1 LHPPDRP
8 KSPATVDKS
17 EAAFDSFDE
26 TAREGEPTHE
36 SDGNAPV
43 HGASHALDEKKV
55 EPDTHGHVP
64 VATTYDPGTGRRLQI
79 FAGAFAVILAIAFF
93 VVHHIRGNDQESL
106 AASTAARAEQPTPVE
121 VVKVDNAPATQVL
134 TLPGGAKGW
143 YTSTIYARV
152 NGYLANWVA
161 DIGDR
166 VKKDQV
172 LATIDTPDLDA
183 QLSASQAQL
192 NAEEAEVKVKEAEAR
207 FAKSTYDRW
216 RESPVGVVSKQETE
230 AKMANYDTSTAQLNA
245 ARAKVK
251 LDQAN
256 VDRLTFLTKFK
267 QVTAPFD
274 GVITQ
279 RQVDI
284 GDLVTAG
291 STANTSPLYGITQS
305 DKIRVFVDVP
315 QSASAQIADGTVAQV
330 AASELPGRSF
340 DGKVARTSRSID
352 LHARTL
358 RVEVDLDNSDL
369 ALLPGMYVQVT
380 FHLKPTTFVQVPASA
395 LLFRAS
401 GPQVAVVDNNDTV
414 TFKDVSIARDDGS
427 AVLLASGVSKGDRV
441 ALNISN
447 QIGNGDKVTVTN
459 DTAATATKKLG
470 AN

>member
-1 LHPPDRP
+1 LHPPDEP
-8 KSPATVDKS
+8 KSPDPAEAG
-17 EAAFDSFDE
+17 EAAFDAFDE
-26 TAREGEPTHE
+26 IAREDETTQE

-43 HGASHALDEKKV
+43 HGGGDKLEAKENA
-55 EPDTHGHVP
+55 PDSHGHVP
-64 VATTYDPGTGRRLQI
+64 VATSYDPGTGRRLQI
-79 FAGAFAVILAIAFF
+79 FAGAFAVVLAIAFF
-93 VVHHIRGNDQESL
+93 IVHHVRGSDQESL
-106 AASTAARAEQPTPVE
+106 ATTTAARAEQPASVE
-121 VVKVDNAPATQVL
+121 VVQVDNAPATQVL

-143 YTSTIYARV
+143 YTSNIYARV
-152 NGYLANWVA
+152 NGYLAKWSA

-183 QLSASQAQL
+183 QLSAAQAQL
-192 NAEEAEVKVKEAEAR
+192 NAEEAEVKVKEAEAK
-207 FAKSTYDRW
+207 FAKTTYDRW
-216 RESPVGVVSKQETE
+216 RESPIGVVSKQETE
-230 AKMANYDTSTAQLNA
+230 AKMAGYETSVAQLNA

-256 VDRLTFLTKFK
+256 VDRLTFLTQFK
-267 QVTAPFD
+267 QVTAPFE

-305 DKIRVFVDVP
+305 DRIRVFVDVP
-315 QSASAQIADGTVAQV
+315 QSASALIGDGTEAQV
-330 AASELPGRSF
+330 AASEVPNRIF

-358 RVEVDLDNSDL
+358 RAEVDLDNSDL

-395 LLFRAS
+395 LIFRAS
-401 GPQVAVVDNNDTV
+401 GPQVAVVDDSDRV
-414 TFKDVSIARDDGS
+414 TFKDVLIARDDGS
-427 AVLLASGVSKGDRV
+427 AVLLASGVLKGERV

-447 QIGNGDKVTVTN
+447 QIGNGDKVTVVN
-459 DTAATATKKLG
+459 DTGATATKKLG